1 MADIVTLALEER
13 LLLLKSLL
21 QLPQLGLEAG
31 HIPQILLRCLEKHRV
46 AAGSV
51 GVPDVP
57 DLKAIPCGQRAFPHN
72 GGAGPVD
79 LLDTGQLR
87 HLPLKDGQIGPVGAS
102 PQDQPAGNA
111 VHLDLVWIQAHCVL
125 SSLNCCAAMRPGISP

>member
-1 MADIVTLALEER
+1 MNMQGATQDRRVKRT
-13 LLLLKSLL
+13 KTLL
-21 QLPQLGLEAG
+21 QTTLVELM
-31 HIPQILLRCLEKHRV
+31 LEKEVSQISVKELTQRAD

-57 DLKAIPCGQRAFPHN
+57 DLEAIPCGQRAFPHN